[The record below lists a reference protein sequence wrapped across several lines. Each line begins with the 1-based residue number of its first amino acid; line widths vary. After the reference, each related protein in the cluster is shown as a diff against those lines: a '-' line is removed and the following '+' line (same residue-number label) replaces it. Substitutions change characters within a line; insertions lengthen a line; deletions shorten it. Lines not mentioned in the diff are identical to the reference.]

1 MSDHDTDYS
10 VGYGKPPQH
19 ARFHKGQS
27 GNPRGRPK
35 GSRNLSTLMAKA
47 LNEPVVISENGKR
60 KRITKREAVLK
71 QLVNKAASGDAK
83 AIQLLLGEIRQLEG
97 REPPSA
103 ESVLFD
109 EADRELISQ
118 LYDRFRGSRAEA
130 TGASDDAK
138 PSRDRGSEP

>member
-1 MSDHDTDYS
+1 MSDHETDYS
-10 VGYGKPPQH
+10 VGYGKPRQH

-60 KRITKREAVLK
+60 KRITTREAVLK
-71 QLVNKAASGDAK
+71 QLVNKATSGDPK

-97 REPPSA
+97 REPPST

-109 EADRELISQ
+109 EADRELIRQ
-118 LYDRFRGSRAEA
+118 LRDRFRGSRPEEEGVHEDAE
-130 TGASDDAK
+130 GREDS
-138 PSRDRGSEP
+138 G

>member
-60 KRITKREAVLK
+60 KRITKREAVARK
-71 QLVNKAASGDAK
+71 
-83 AIQLLLGEIRQLEG
+83 LLPTCG
-97 REPPSA
+97 RYQVAMP
-103 ESVLFD
+103 
-109 EADRELISQ
+109 
-118 LYDRFRGSRAEA
+118 
-130 TGASDDAK
+130 
-138 PSRDRGSEP
+138 